1 MYITKYGSYTQVDR
15 PMSCNWMWW
24 SLVLVLAT
32 ALEPLTLTISTPS
45 VDMLKGS
52 STLQLLLVS
61 EALWHFTNVGCVLNK
76 NVTNDNRHVAFY
88 MLATDEQKSHY
99 FNTTITIA
107 ALFHMLFKWPI
118 WHVWQSWGYKGR
130 KSSGPSR
137 VRDPSGF
144 STERD
149 FGFIV
154 CIVCCF

>member
-1 MYITKYGSYTQVDR
+1 
-15 PMSCNWMWW
+15 
-24 SLVLVLAT
+24 VLVLAT

-118 WHVWQSWGYKGR
+118 WHV
-130 KSSGPSR
+130 
-137 VRDPSGF
+137 
-144 STERD
+144 
-149 FGFIV
+149 
-154 CIVCCF
+154 